1 MQLFMPGPR
10 GIREGL
16 DQGMHA
22 VAPAASLGKCLGCEA
37 DGYHHFEHH
46 CLVTYSVM
54 KIAKCPSIVLK
65 LVDDELSKVE
75 YGVLQK
81 GKSLSLAIVL
91 GLIVLIIKYMEGG

>member
-1 MQLFMPGPR
+1 MGSLEKCSYSCQGLEAFVKR
-10 GIREGL
+10 WTKGL
-16 DQGMHA
+16 DVRWIGN
-22 VAPAASLGKCLGCEA
+22 
-37 DGYHHFEHH
+37 HHFKHH
-46 CLVTYSVM
+46 CLVKYSVM
-54 KIAKCPSIVLK
+54 KIAKCPSVVLK

>member
-1 MQLFMPGPR
+1 
-10 GIREGL
+10 
-16 DQGMHA
+16 
-22 VAPAASLGKCLGCEA
+22 
-37 DGYHHFEHH
+37 
-46 CLVTYSVM
+46 M

-91 GLIVLIIKYMEGG
+91 GLIVMIIKLMEGG